1 VARVVNSFAATAD
14 PRLRQL
20 MQALARHLHAF
31 IRDVRLTE
39 PEWNTA
45 IEFLTA
51 VGHIT
56 DDKRQEFILLSDVL
70 GFSLQTI
77 AVNNEIRQGATEA
90 TVSGPFFVDNSP
102 QIALGGDLGGGAP
115 GEPCW
120 VEGTVLDTDGEPVGG
135 ARIEVW
141 EADASGFYDV
151 QYPDGRVAARAH
163 LFTDS
168 NGSFAS
174 GASRRPRT
182 RFRTTAR
189 SASCSKPPAGLRC
202 ARRTCISW
210 SPPKACAP

>member
-1 VARVVNSFAATAD
+1 
-14 PRLRQL
+14 

-120 VEGTVLDTDGEPVGG
+120 VEG
-135 ARIEVW
+135 R
-141 EADASGFYDV
+141 
-151 QYPDGRVAARAH
+151 
-163 LFTDS
+163 
-168 NGSFAS
+168 
-174 GASRRPRT
+174 
-182 RFRTTAR
+182 
-189 SASCSKPPAGLRC
+189 
-202 ARRTCISW
+202 
-210 SPPKACAP
+210 